1 MFGLDEIVDIA
12 LKPVRDT
19 VEVFGGLTQ
28 GEIREKAL
36 ISLGTDVVAGMG
48 TAEIIDWYK
57 GTMI

>member
-1 MFGLDEIVDIA
+1 MFGDLIDIA
-12 LKPVRDT
+12 FKPVRDG
-19 VEVFGGLTQ
+19 VDLFDGLTQ

-57 GTMI
+57 GRIV